1 MNLTPEQQALGRR
14 NFLKA
19 MAGAPA
25 LAALGA
31 ASMMKGPVRGGP
43 VRIGFIGIGAQGRA
57 LLTRMDHSFG
67 EVRAL
72 ADINPDSL
80 TKADEILAKKK
91 QPVARHY
98 VEWKDML
105 EKEDLE
111 AIITAVPLWMHA
123 EVTAGCLDAG
133 KHVLC
138 EKMMAWDVAG
148 CQKML
153 DAARR
158 NNRILEIGYQRYYN
172 PVYQSAYEGVVRQ
185 GLLGDVYHAR
195 LVWHR
200 NGTWRRAGNPPSP
213 DFDASKWGYPTW
225 DHLLNWRLYWR
236 YSKGLFAELASHQ
249 VNAANWFLGAAP
261 EATLASGGVL
271 RYKDREVYDHIYANF
286 EYPGGLTA
294 TFSSV
299 ESNAFEQRYEAFYGT
314 KGTLIITNENEALL
328 FEEGAGANTRP
339 TGIEVSAKSGP
350 ALDASETKPA
360 QAGGAAQGVVAPGA
374 TIDRAS
380 ASTLEVSGFC
390 SAIRVGTPLA
400 CGPEKAMHSARA
412 CIAANDA
419 IAKKTRLMI

>member
-1 MNLTPEQQALGRR
+1 MNLTPEQHALGRR

-19 MAGAPA
+19 MAGTPA

-91 QPVARHY
+91 QPAARHY

-138 EKMMAWDVAG
+138 EKMMAWDVEG

-153 DAARR
+153 DAAKR

-172 PVYQSAYEGVVRQ
+172 PVYQSAYQGVVRQ

-236 YSKGLFAELASHQ
+236 YSKGLFAELGSHQ
-249 VNAANWFLGAAP
+249 VNAANWFLGSAP

-271 RYKDREVYDHIYANF
+271 RFKDREVYDHIYANF
-286 EYPGGLTA
+286 EYPGGVTA

-339 TGIEVSAKSGP
+339 TGIEVTAKSGP

-360 QAGGAAQGVVAPGA
+360 QAGGAARGVAAPTA
-374 TIDRAS
+374 ADRPS

-390 SAIRVGTPLA
+390 SAIRVGTPVA
-400 CGPEKAMHSARA
+400 CGPERAMHSARA
-412 CIAANDA
+412 CIAANEA
-419 IAKKTRLMI
+419 IAKKARLMV